1 MGKLRPSE
9 GQDLARQVLM
19 VLKPK
24 CVGPQALRPSPW
36 EVMLTNFPCISLDLL
51 ALDPWH

>member
-24 CVGPQALRPSPW
+24 CVGPQALRPSPR
-36 EVMLTNFPCISLDLL
+36 EATLTSFPRISLDLL
-51 ALDPWH
+51 VLDSWH